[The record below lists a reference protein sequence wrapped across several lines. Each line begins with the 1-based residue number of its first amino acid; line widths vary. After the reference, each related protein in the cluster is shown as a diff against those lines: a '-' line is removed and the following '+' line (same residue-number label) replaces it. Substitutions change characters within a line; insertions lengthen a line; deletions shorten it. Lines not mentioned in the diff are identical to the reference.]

1 MSLENEGTDN
11 PPRSATISSSLTKKR
26 KIRGGFRAHSTKLS
40 TDAKVLLSQDE
51 PDILKTEHLSLS
63 LKEKV
68 KTLQHI
74 DDEIFNLI
82 SDDDVEAEVINCEE
96 LRSEIQSLIVKLDAK
111 TEALGPGQT
120 TRFFTRFFTRQK
132 IEEKIE
138 PFGHLVE

>member
-68 KTLQHI
+68 KILQHI

-82 SDDDVEAEVINCEE
+82 SDDDVEAE
-96 LRSEIQSLIVKLDAK
+96 
-111 TEALGPGQT
+111 
-120 TRFFTRFFTRQK
+120 
-132 IEEKIE
+132 
-138 PFGHLVE
+138 